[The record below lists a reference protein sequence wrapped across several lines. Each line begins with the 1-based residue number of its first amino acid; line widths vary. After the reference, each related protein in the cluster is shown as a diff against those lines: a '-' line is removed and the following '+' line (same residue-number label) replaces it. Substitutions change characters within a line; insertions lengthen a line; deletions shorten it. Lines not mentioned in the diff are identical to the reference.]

1 MPRPLGF
8 KDFLSVDYTQT
19 GDGQLAYNAKR
30 RKKDDGEGPY
40 EALTVQ
46 QRMAKS
52 RQMKKLKSKIALGRK
67 RAERKVASID
77 VLKKRAQ
84 KQARNFF
91 AKKITKGQDKGELG
105 MARRADI
112 EKRLD
117 KMKPKIDKLA
127 RKMLPKIRNAEIEK
141 KKGGGSGN

>member
-19 GDGQLAYNAKR
+19 GDGQLAKNAKR
-30 RKKDDGEGPY
+30 RKDIGPAGSNAEY
-40 EALTVQ
+40 SSTNSPSKSEALTVQ
-46 QRMAKS
+46 QRLAKS

-91 AKKITKGQDKGELG
+91 AKKIPKGQDQG
-105 MARRADI
+105 
-112 EKRLD
+112 
-117 KMKPKIDKLA
+117 
-127 RKMLPKIRNAEIEK
+127 
-141 KKGGGSGN
+141 

>member
-52 RQMKKLKSKIALGRK
+52 RQLKKLKSKIALGRK

-127 RKMLPKIRNAEIEK
+127 RKMLPKIRKAEIEK

>member
-1 MPRPLGF
+1 MPKPLGF
-8 KDFLSVDYTQT
+8 KDFLTVDYTET

-30 RKKDDGEGPY
+30 RKRDDGEGPY

-52 RQMKKLKSKIALGRK
+52 RQMKKMKAKIALGRK
-67 RAERKVASID
+67 RAERKVASVD
-77 VLKKRAQ
+77 VLKKRAA

-91 AKKITKGQDKGELG
+91 AKKITKGQDKSDLG
-105 MARRADI
+105 LARRTDI

-127 RKMLPKIRNAEIEK
+127 RKMLPKLRKKEIEK

>member
-1 MPRPLGF
+1 MPKPLGF
-8 KDFLSVDYTQT
+8 KDFLTVDYTET

-30 RKKDDGEGPY
+30 RKRDDGEGPY

-52 RQMKKLKSKIALGRK
+52 RQMKKMKAKIALGRK
-67 RAERKVASID
+67 RAERKVASVD
-77 VLKKRAQ
+77 VLKKRAA

-91 AKKITKGQDKGELG
+91 AKKITKGQDKSELG
-105 MARRADI
+105 LARRTDI

-127 RKMLPKIRNAEIEK
+127 RKMLPKIRKKEIEK